1 MVHRNVVAASFNY
14 AFRSDKYSDITDY
27 PDASQKDK
35 GMRPSER
42 VVHFI
47 PLIVIA
53 CMLFLWLS
61 HKGKNLLWGVP
72 TCDGGIARMRI
83 L

>member
-14 AFRSDKYSDITDY
+14 AFRSDKYSDITDNA
-27 PDASQKDK
+27 DAAQKDK

-47 PLIVIA
+47 PLIVVA
-53 CMLFLWLS
+53 CMFFLWLS
-61 HKGKNLLWGVP
+61 HKGKDQRPPICAWDDVS
-72 TCDGGIARMRI
+72 
-83 L
+83 